1 MRAGHRCEGRGSDT
15 VFISYFLVETTQ
27 QLFTFANKSE
37 TVRSYQ
43 PYPWL
48 ISTTYMALINH
59 IHGSYQPHPWLISTT
74 SMALINHIHG
84 SYQPHTWLISTT
96 SKTAA
101 LVSTTFDTQRTK
113 MTLDT
118 VRYFGDY
125 LVLYR
130 YFGEMKI
137 QYNIM
142 RTCSTGISIWLSA
155 IHSPDQHTTNQ
166 PRSCI
171 DSDLDAGK

>member
-1 MRAGHRCEGRGSDT
+1 LKQRNNYSHLPTKVKRC
-15 VFISYFLVETTQ
+15 
-27 QLFTFANKSE
+27 AH
-37 TVRSYQ
+37 
-43 PYPWL
+43 
-48 ISTTYMALINH
+48 INH
-59 IHGSYQPHPWLISTT
+59 IHGSYQPYQWLISTT

-84 SYQPHTWLISTT
+84 SYQPHPWLLSTT

-101 LVSTTFDTQRTK
+101 LVSTTFDVTQRTK